1 MDKTLREEA
10 FLRFKKKRMK
20 EKTEGINQTN
30 NTEKTKMT
38 LREKY
43 HSLRKRLEKVEEK
56 VDKVYNTFK

>member
-1 MDKTLREEA
+1 MDKSLREEA

-20 EKTEGINQTN
+20 EKTEDINQTN

-38 LREKY
+38 IREKY

>member
-1 MDKTLREEA
+1 MDKSLREEA

-20 EKTEGINQTN
+20 EKTEVINHTN

-43 HSLRKRLEKVEEK
+43 HSLRKRLEKIEEK

>member
-1 MDKTLREEA
+1 MDKSLREEA

-20 EKTEGINQTN
+20 EKTEVINQTN
-30 NTEKTKMT
+30 NTEKTKIT

>member
-1 MDKTLREEA
+1 MDKSLREEA

-20 EKTEGINQTN
+20 EKTEDINQTN
-30 NTEKTKMT
+30 NTEKTKIT

>member
-1 MDKTLREEA
+1 MDKSLREEA

-20 EKTEGINQTN
+20 EKTEDINQTN
-30 NTEKTKMT
+30 NTEKTKIT

-43 HSLRKRLEKVEEK
+43 HNLRKRFEKIEAK

>member
-1 MDKTLREEA
+1 MDKSLREEA

-20 EKTEGINQTN
+20 EKAEDINQTN

-43 HSLRKRLEKVEEK
+43 HSLRKRLEKVEEN